1 MRSKGYMDFGEEIG
15 KTVQRVLNAQ
25 DFSDLKNMINNTMRN
40 VPGMGGR
47 GSESPVFWED
57 DMKLSDDD
65 PEPEAASGFADGS
78 GPGTGSG
85 SGSARGARPGSGFS
99 RGAGTG
105 SGFGSEAASGF
116 SAGSTHRSG
125 QQAAS
130 QRRSAYRQAQ
140 KPQWGSRISSIKGQV
155 LSILLIIA
163 GVIGM
168 GLSGVVLVS
177 FLVMTIMGYR
187 WVGTE
192 DVKAGIV
199 FLCIIFLCAFL
210 FTVAGIRIRK
220 QLKWLRRYL
229 QVLSGRKF
237 CEIKELS
244 DATGKKSAKVIK
256 DLKKMIGKG
265 FFMEGYLDKEETC
278 FMVDYETYS
287 QYLAAEESAK
297 RREAEQAEEETK
309 WDGQPDGQLL
319 KQTIEE
325 GKSYVEQIKAANDA
339 LPEAEITEKLNRL
352 EKISSQIFKYVA
364 EHPDKL
370 PEIRKLM
377 RYYMPITL
385 KLVTAYQE
393 FDSNGSVG
401 DEVEATKKEIEGTLD
416 KINGAYLNL
425 LKKLMEEDML
435 DVSSDISALNT
446 ILAQEGLT
454 DNDWKGEQK
463 Q

>member
-1 MRSKGYMDFGEEIG
+1 MRNNGYMDFGEEIG

-47 GSESPVFWED
+47 GNESPVFWED
-57 DMKLSDDD
+57 DMKLSDE
-65 PEPEAASGFADGS
+65 EPPASESASGFAAGPGS
-78 GPGTGSG
+78 GAGSAA
-85 SGSARGARPGSGFS
+85 GSARGAGPGSGF
-99 RGAGTG
+99 GA
-105 SGFGSEAASGF
+105 EAASGF
-116 SAGSTHRSG
+116 SAGSTPGSERR
-125 QQAAS
+125 QAAS
-130 QRRSAYRQAQ
+130 QRRSACQQAQ
-140 KPQWGSRISSIKGQV
+140 NPQWGSRISSIKGQV
-155 LSILLIIA
+155 LSILLMIVGLA
-163 GVIGM
+163 GMIPTAALLVVFGVFTAM
-168 GLSGVVLVS
+168 GHYWAPSDE
-177 FLVMTIMGYR
+177 
-187 WVGTE
+187 VG
-192 DVKAGIV
+192 AGAV
-199 FLCIIFLCAFL
+199 FLFIIFVCCLL
-210 FTVAGIRIRK
+210 FTVSGVRIRR
-220 QLKWLRRYL
+220 QLKWFRRYL
-229 QVLSGRKF
+229 QVLNGRKF

-244 DATGKKSAKVIK
+244 DVTGKRPAKVIK

-265 FFMEGYLDKEETC
+265 LFMEGYLDKEETC

-297 RREAEQAEEETK
+297 RREAEQAKEETK

-325 GKSYVEQIKAANDA
+325 GKAYVEQIKAANEA
-339 LPEAEITEKLNRL
+339 LPDEEITAKLNRL

-393 FDSNGSVG
+393 FDSHDSIGS
-401 DEVEATKKEIEGTLD
+401 EVEATKQEIEGTLD

-454 DNDWKGEQK
+454 DDDWKGEQK